1 MVCVQSVWHAGLEG
15 GLGYV
20 LLSPGNHALIK
31 KKVKFSSFIRKFRVG
46 QLRTQSAKK
55 GVLIYE
61 EMRKY
66 FPIYCMRR
74 TLVIYDFG
82 TEFPYM

>member
-20 LLSPGNHALIK
+20 LLSPGNHALLK
-31 KKVKFSSFIRKFRVG
+31 KKIQFSSYIRQFRVE
-46 QLRTQSAKK
+46 QLRK
-55 GVLIYE
+55 GFLIYE

-66 FPIYCMRR
+66 FPMYCIRR
-74 TLVIYDFG
+74 TLFVYDFA
-82 TEFPYM
+82 TASF